1 MSDQPSSV
9 KQVSSPKYLSLPWLI
24 ALVAGFCV
32 VVPVAGAAAQEVGGW
47 LGWLIWFAAWGVMFA
62 VAWLITYNYANPKLP
77 LICGVMI
84 GITAPRPSDAWLRQ
98 IAGEGWGKAIDL
110 VITMIAIVIA
120 LTIFNAIAKRH
131 KSSPTG

>member
-1 MSDQPSSV
+1 MSDEPSSV

-24 ALVAGFCV
+24 ALVAGICV
-32 VVPVAGAAAQEVGGW
+32 VVPVAGAIAQEVGGW
-47 LGWLIWFAAWGVMFA
+47 LGWVIWFVAWGVMFA
-62 VAWLITYNYANPKLP
+62 AAWLITYNYINPK

-84 GITAPRPSDAWLRQ
+84 GITAPRPSDPWLRQ

-110 VITMIAIVIA
+110 AITMMSIVIA